1 MRRYVF
7 ILSLLATAIVGVM
20 AQSMTYNHDASVM
33 NQFTIGEVGLGS
45 FTPDVYYD
53 MLHKNYRNGAMKTN
67 KQLFRTQMLQTLTS
81 EVDHAEA
88 LDSALTE
95 RMRVEF
101 KNIADRTPGATDAAW
116 LTERDKIEKKLA
128 IYKGNIERLM
138 MAGASASVYR
148 SWLLRYNCINC
159 GLQAIREAYMPQG
172 NRKEQYIAIY
182 QDILKQ
188 NSEVCEYIS
197 YLRYQKL
204 IKRDTTKIRPLPKS
218 RMDSIARSAHGRWKI
233 SLLSVSDI
241 GDEHE
246 ETADERIDRLLYH
259 KNKNK

>member
-67 KQLFRTQMLQTLTS
+67 KQLFRSQMLQTLIP

-148 SWLLRYNCINC
+148 SWLERYNCINC
-159 GLQAIREAYMPQG
+159 GLQAVREAYVPQG

-182 QDILKQ
+182 QDILRQ

-218 RMDSIARSAHGRWKI
+218 RRDSIARSAHGRWKI
-233 SLLSVSDI
+233 SLASVTDI

-246 ETADERIDRLLYH
+246 ETAYERWERLNN